1 MKPKSARANA
11 AMLILPRHPSDVETF
26 RASDVA
32 PARRVGSASRWFVGL
47 GAGWGGIALA
57 FGLLAEAAV
66 PAAAAAAPN
75 VIMIVTD
82 DQGYG
87 DLGAHGNPWLRT
99 PHLDRLRS
107 ESVRL
112 EDFHVDPV
120 CTPTRAAL
128 MTGRYAV
135 RTGAWAVTEGRQL
148 LRRDEVTMAQVFAA
162 GGYRTGIFGKWHLGD
177 NYPYGP
183 QYRGFQE
190 SVVLRGG
197 GVGEIPDAWGNNYF
211 DDRYWRNGR
220 LERFEGYCTDV
231 FFLEALRF
239 IRAADSRSFFVY
251 LPTNAMHSPHLVA
264 DRYADPY
271 RRQGVPEERA
281 KFYGMI
287 ANFDENLG
295 RLLAALEETGL
306 ARDTVL
312 VFFGDNGT
320 SVGGGRRAGDGFN
333 AGMRGNKGTLYE
345 GGHRVACFVRWPG
358 KFEAGREVREL
369 TTHRDLLP
377 TLIELCGLPRPAGR
391 KLDGAS
397 IVPLLRGQTQGWA
410 ERVAIVDRQANRLVQ
425 DAPFV
430 VMRGRWRLVNRELFD
445 LAQDPGQSRNLA
457 GQHPDVVGRL
467 RSDYE
472 AWWRDVS
479 AAGDAPAPFV
489 VGAPEENPT
498 VLTARDWHPTA
509 GPVPWRQ
516 EALAEDGRFDNGCWY
531 IEPARAGRYQ
541 IRLAR
546 FPDES
551 GRAMRAVRAR
561 LAIEAQEW
569 SAGLQPAEPAV
580 SFMVTLSAGR
590 TQRMQTWLQDVATDR
605 ERGAYYVTVRWMGE
619 GPAAP

>member
-1 MKPKSARANA
+1 MA
-11 AMLILPRHPSDVETF
+11 
-26 RASDVA
+26 
-32 PARRVGSASRWFVGL
+32 
-47 GAGWGGIALA
+47 ALA
-57 FGLLAEAAV
+57 LAGGLVAR
-66 PAAAAAAPN
+66 PPN
-75 VIMIVTD
+75 VIVIVTD

-87 DLGAHGNPWLRT
+87 DVGAHGNPWLKT

-112 EDFHVDPV
+112 ENFHVDPV

-128 MTGRYAV
+128 MTGRYSV

-177 NYPYGP
+177 TYPYAP

-197 GVGEIPDAWGNNYF
+197 GVGEIPDAWGNDYF

-220 LERFEGYCTDV
+220 LEQFEGYCTDV
-231 FFLEALRF
+231 FFREALRF
-239 IRAADSRSFFVY
+239 IRSGEPRPFFVY

-271 RRQGVPEERA
+271 RRQSVPEERA

-295 RLLAALEETGL
+295 RLLAALEEARL
-306 ARDTVL
+306 ARDTVI

-320 SVGGGRRAGDGFN
+320 SVGGGRRPGDGFN
-333 AGMRGNKGTLYE
+333 AGMRGNKGTVYE

-358 KFEAGREVREL
+358 KLEAGREVREL

-377 TLIELCGLPRPAGR
+377 TLIELCGLPRPPGR
-391 KLDGAS
+391 KLDGES
-397 IVPLLRGQTQGWA
+397 IVPLLRGQTKDWP
-410 ERVAIVDRQANRLVQ
+410 ERVAIVDRQANRLVK

-430 VMRGRWRLVNRELFD
+430 AMRGQWRLVNRELYD
-445 LAQDPGQSRNLA
+445 IAQDPGQARNVAL
-457 GQHPDVVGRL
+457 QHPEVVRRL
-467 RSDYE
+467 RADYD
-472 AWWRDVS
+472 AWWRDVA

-498 VLTARDWHPTA
+498 ELTARDWHPTD
-509 GPVPWRQ
+509 GQVPWRQ
-516 EALAEDGRFDNGCWY
+516 ETLGEDGRFDNGCWY
-531 IEPARAGRYQ
+531 IELARAGRYE

-546 FPDES
+546 FPAES
-551 GRAMRAVRAR
+551 GRAMQSVRAR
-561 LAIEAQEW
+561 LAIDAQEW
-569 SAGLQPAEPAV
+569 SAGLQPEETAAP
-580 SFMVTLSAGR
+580 FTVTLAAGR
-590 TQRMQTWLQDVATDR
+590 SLRLQTWLKDAATGR
-605 ERGAYYVTVRWMGE
+605 ERGAYVVAVRWLGK
-619 GPAAP
+619 